1 MKRSSIVSKE
11 RQKEKEPMGSFWFFH
26 FIFPR
31 SCLFCFF
38 FLSFSFFRPLV
49 PLVKCV
55 TSSCVYFSDG
65 RRRTLSVYACSHQG
79 DCDSGQSGTVH
90 HKAGWSLERYSS
102 ELSTEQG
109 EWRKR
114 IMDEGLPCG
123 WPAACWLLCKC
134 SPEESQVEK
143 NWFWTS
149 GSPWRKCPSVLD
161 TERRRNDSYFW
172 NCLALCLSEGVGK
185 RDQED
190 EENQKSK
197 TWLLNHFFN
206 SSSSSNSHSNVGCRV
221 RQHQVGP
228 CAVLYIECC
237 VTVRAGPEGGTL
249 SNGAFNPRHV
259 AAHHGAV
266 GHWGGQD
273 RTQGVPGGAWRPRQ
287 VSLLFNCSQ
296 KKNCW
301 FGRFFFLSF

>member
-1 MKRSSIVSKE
+1 MAEDAHSAFMLAPIKEIVT
-11 RQKEKEPMGSFWFFH
+11 QVNP
-26 FIFPR
+26 
-31 SCLFCFF
+31 
-38 FLSFSFFRPLV
+38 
-49 PLVKCV
+49 
-55 TSSCVYFSDG
+55 
-65 RRRTLSVYACSHQG
+65 
-79 DCDSGQSGTVH
+79 GQSITKQVGHLRVTLQNFQLNKENEERESWMKDFLVAGLLPAGCCANVH
-90 HKAGWSLERYSS
+90 QKKVKWKKTG
-102 ELSTEQG
+102 
-109 EWRKR
+109 
-114 IMDEGLPCG
+114 
-123 WPAACWLLCKC
+123 
-134 SPEESQVEK
+134 
-143 NWFWTS
+143 FWTS

-273 RTQGVPGGAWRPRQ
+273 RTQGVPGGAWRPTQ

-296 KKNCW
+296 KRQLLIW
-301 FGRFFFLSF
+301 AVFFLSF